1 MTHTEIALSLIGL
14 TRETLGITAYNSIMK
29 SIFMSEYSAIETYY
43 SCLKK
48 IRKFFK
54 IKNDE
59 KNELNSTDSSDN
71 NNSDK

>member
-1 MTHTEIALSLIGL
+1 
-14 TRETLGITAYNSIMK
+14 MK
-29 SIFMSEYSAIETYY
+29 SLFMSEYSVIESYY

-48 IRKFFK
+48 TRKFFK

-71 NNSDK
+71 NNSDNNFDNNDNISDNNSKIINNSHN